1 MEEIKIERKKRLWP
15 WLLISL
21 LVVALLFYFL
31 VNRENNNPE
40 SATEAQRINNTNKN
54 DLVAINENNAVV
66 VTYVNFVDN
75 RKDEMSLNHAYTNDA
90 LLKLTEATRAMAS
103 EVGYDVKA
111 DLEKVEEYA
120 KMIVKDPF
128 ETTHAD
134 NIRKAGDVLTNVL
147 QNIQEAKYPGLG
159 AEVEEL
165 RSATAL
171 IKPGILTLDQ
181 KDEVKNYFAKASDLL
196 KKIKN
201 VTNK

>member
-1 MEEIKIERKKRLWP
+1 MAEIKIEQKKRLWP

-21 LVVALLFYFL
+21 LVVGLLFYFL

-40 SATEAQRINNTNKN
+40 STTEAQTINNANEN
-54 DLVAINENNAVV
+54 DLIAVKENNAVV
-66 VTYVNFVDN
+66 AAYVNFVDN
-75 RKDEMSLNHAYTNDA
+75 SKNEMSLDHAYTNDA
-90 LLKLTEATRAMAS
+90 LLKLTEATRAMAN
-103 EVGYDVKA
+103 EVGYEVKT

-134 NIRKAGDVLTNVL
+134 NIRKAGDVLTGLL
-147 QNIQEAKYPGLG
+147 QNIQKAKYPGLG

-181 KDEVKNYFAKASDLL
+181 KDAVKNYFAKASDLL
-196 KKIKN
+196 QKMN
-201 VTNK
+201 